1 MSNYLVDTN
10 VISEALKNN
19 PNATV
24 FAWLE
29 EQRANCF
36 FSVIVIAELEFGIE
50 SLRAGRKKEAL
61 DKAFQTFVEVSMERV
76 LSFDLEVARRWASL
90 RAKWQRQG
98 KVLAALDSMIEATAL
113 HWDLTVVTRNTG
125 DFVEAPT
132 LNPWLAPQ

>member
-10 VISEALKNN
+10 VISEVLKGD
-19 PNATV
+19 PTPAV
-24 FAWLE
+24 AAWLG

-36 FSVIVIAELEFGIE
+36 FSVIVIAELEYGIE
-50 SLRAGRKKEAL
+50 LLNAGRKRERLA
-61 DKAFQTFVEVSMERV
+61 KAFQGFLTASMERI
-76 LSFDLEVARRWASL
+76 LFFDVEVARRWAAL

-98 KVLAALDSMIEATAL
+98 KALAALDSMIEATAL

-132 LNPWLAPQ
+132 LNPWLAC